1 MFSLPSSPPCH
12 SSPCTQRRFTEAIAC
27 LRPQQWSSSPPHFP
41 PSLHSPPL
49 PPLPHLPPLPPTP
62 LCSQRRFNE
71 AITCLRPQQR
81 FSQLLHKMQILGC
94 GPRPG
99 GAGGAGGE
107 GEAGGAAGVEGAGG
121 AGKVGQA
128 GESKGGPGQGEA
140 RQGGVGEEGS
150 RSEGSELARAGSKS
164 EIGRDGGPHSVFH
177 FPTSSPSHSPSHSP
191 SNSPSH
197 SPSHARSPSRPRAS
211 SVEVPREGEV
221 MVPAAV
227 PAAAAA
233 RSPVL
238 LLIGGGAGA
247 GKSTVVKEIMKRT
260 FWARMAPHAV
270 VVEAI
275 RTPLSTFSLDGC
287 LEEKGRN
294 LPRALSSASLFSFLL
309 PPPFWARMA
318 PHAVVVDS
326 DAFKEKDAIFR
337 ALSADRL
344 NDAARISQLVH
355 EESTRAAQST
365 LVTALN
371 NGRDVIFD
379 GTKSWAPFVQQTIA
393 MARQV
398 HERRFRMGPG
408 YQVREDG
415 SVVERYWEEVDEEG
429 ESDRGVEEGR
439 ERWEEEGRA
448 IEGGEGVG
456 SERGDGEE
464 ERRRDKPGKE
474 GQHRPKRHN
483 SPRRV
488 LGSSRGSYCSSETG
502 QGKGGMEGARQ
513 GGGMCWERRGQ
524 RGGSEQRLPYRI
536 ELVGVM
542 CDAHLAVA
550 RGMRRAILSR
560 RGVPVHK
567 QLQSHRRFASSVEAY
582 CDLVDVATLY
592 CTDHTGGP
600 PQKKPVVAAWMVV
613 VPVGLGKLGSAG
625 RRGKVW
631 AGEHVEG
638 GGTGGGAGGAAGST
652 EEGVY

>member
-1 MFSLPSSPPCH
+1 MEKTECDLMFSLPSSPPCH

-150 RSEGSELARAGSKS
+150 KLARAGSKS
-164 EIGRDGGPHSVFH
+164 EIGRDGDPHSVFH

-247 GKSTVVKEIMKRT
+247 GKSTVVKEIMKR
-260 FWARMAPHAV
+260 
-270 VVEAI
+270 
-275 RTPLSTFSLDGC
+275 
-287 LEEKGRN
+287 
-294 LPRALSSASLFSFLL
+294 
-309 PPPFWARMA
+309 PFWARMA

-600 PQKKPVVAAWMVV
+600 PQVS
-613 VPVGLGKLGSAG
+613 GSQ
-625 RRGKVW
+625 
-631 AGEHVEG
+631 
-638 GGTGGGAGGAAGST
+638 
-652 EEGVY
+652 